1 MKYIIMK
8 NNCILFFISIVASLL
23 SCDTVK
29 GQGNL
34 KELATRIGNTKN
46 FHQIQQIAKAYFE
59 EECRAEAL
67 LRTGRPATPPNEEK
81 EFENAETFYHRRAW
95 YNASRLEANGN
106 ITDYSTKSL
115 QTISIEV
122 PSTANNYNSI
132 SSLISNRNWYPL
144 SKPC

>member
-1 MKYIIMK
+1 M
-8 NNCILFFISIVASLL
+8 
-23 SCDTVK
+23 
-29 GQGNL
+29 

-46 FHQIQQIAKAYFE
+46 FHQIQQIAKAYFDGE
-59 EECRAEAL
+59 RRAEAIQ
-67 LRTGRPATPPNEEK
+67 RTGRPATPPNEEK

-95 YNASRLEANGN
+95 YNGSRLEANGN

-144 SKPC
+144 TKPC